1 MIGQLKAPVSLH
13 PRKYVLVL
21 IELETGW
28 ATESVWTF
36 RRRENS
42 LFLVVCF
49 LLGNSPASEF
59 CIPTLRNTVIS
70 IFMEMEQTECSETSA
85 YKIQTLGNYPEGS
98 IQLSEHDE
106 ILKSRSLFLAG
117 NRIPD
122 SPARSTVTL

>member
-98 IQLSEHDE
+98 IQQE
-106 ILKSRSLFLAG
+106 IICFRHQELFQT
-117 NRIPD
+117 RFCD
-122 SPARSTVTL
+122 KTRFVCCT